1 MGILSFL
8 FAKNKRV
15 VYEEPDHSYGDAKP
29 IDEVTC
35 EDIMKYPVWVFDYD
49 EEDYSE
55 EQDETWLEPILDKCL
70 YSSDQSGYVLLKI
83 KDTKLLAFGSVD
95 IKNGTLM
102 DIWYFNPNDK
112 LMQAMKTIDIN
123 MPISFVAVPEIDHVV
138 GRIYVLLDKDDIYA
152 YEQK

>member
-15 VYEEPDHSYGDAKP
+15 VYGEPDHSYGDAKP

-112 LMQAMKTIDIN
+112 LMQAIKTIDIN

-138 GRIYVLLDKDDIYA
+138 ERIYVLSDKDDIYA